1 MNSKCNRAALAV
13 FAVLLMVA
21 CAEEEAGGPT
31 ADSEAGSSADV
42 SATETMTEVGEPSE
56 NMSGD
61 NPFLVE
67 SPLYLRYPP
76 FDLVDDSHYLP
87 AFEAGMAEQLAEID
101 AIANRVEAPTVD
113 NTLVPLELSGQI
125 LNRVANV
132 FFGLISAHTNDA
144 MNEIEA
150 EIAPRLA
157 AHQDQILLNGELFTR
172 VKTLY
177 GNRASLDLDPQTL
190 RLVEETHRDF
200 VRAGAELSEQRQET
214 LRAIN
219 TELAK
224 LETEFSQNVLNEV
237 NALYT
242 VVDTREELAG
252 LTEAQIEAAADEA
265 AARDLSGTFVIP
277 MVNTTQQPMMSALA
291 NRDLRER
298 MLAASMSRGHRG
310 GEYDNR
316 EIVSRTVSLR
326 AERAALLGYATH
338 ADYILDNQT
347 AKTVAAVNERLAS
360 LSPPAVANA
369 MREAA
374 DLQAMIDSEG
384 GDFEVAAWDWDF
396 YAEKV
401 RQERF
406 EFDAS
411 QLKPYLELNSVLD
424 NGVFYAANRIFGI
437 TFEERFDLP
446 VYQQDVRVFEVFE
459 HDGSTLSLFIFDP
472 YARESKRGGAWM
484 NAYVSQS
491 HLEGALPVVAN
502 HINIAEPPEGEPTL
516 LKFDEVTTI
525 FHEFGHALHG
535 MFSNVTYPSFAG
547 TRVPRDFVEYP
558 SQVNEMWSTWPEA
571 LANYARHFETGE
583 PMPQDLLDRVL
594 SAEQFNQGYATT
606 EYLAASI
613 TDQALHQLTAEE
625 VPSADE
631 LIQFE
636 ADALAAAGADLATV
650 PPRYRL
656 TYFSHIM
663 GGYSAG
669 YYSYIWSEVLDADTV
684 EWFRENGGMTR
695 ENGQHFRDTLL
706 SRGGSA
712 EALSLFRDFAG
723 REPNVEPLLVRR
735 GLN

>member
-1 MNSKCNRAALAV
+1 
-13 FAVLLMVA
+13 
-21 CAEEEAGGPT
+21 
-31 ADSEAGSSADV
+31 
-42 SATETMTEVGEPSE
+42 
-56 NMSGD
+56 MSGD
-61 NPFLVE
+61 NPFLAE

-76 FDLVDDSHYLP
+76 FDRVDDSHYLP
-87 AFEAGMAEQLAEID
+87 AFEAGMVEQLAEID
-101 AIANRVEAPTVD
+101 AIVNQDATPTVE
-113 NTLVPLELSGQI
+113 NTLVPLELSGQT
-125 LNRVANV
+125 LSRVATV
-132 FFGLISAHTNDA
+132 FFALISAHTNDA
-144 MNEIEA
+144 MNEIQT
-150 EIAPRLA
+150 EISPLLA
-157 AHQDQILLNGELFTR
+157 AHEDQILLNGELFAR
-172 VKTLY
+172 VKALY
-177 GNRASLDLDPQTL
+177 DNRESLGLDPETL
-190 RLVEETHRDF
+190 RLVEESHRDF
-200 VRAGAELSEQRQET
+200 VRAGAELSEEQQET

-219 TELAK
+219 QEIAELQ
-224 LETEFSQNVLNEV
+224 TRFSQNVLNEV
-237 NALYT
+237 NETFT

-252 LTEAQIEAAADEA
+252 LTGAQIDGAADEA
-265 AARDLSGTFVIP
+265 EARDLPGQFVIP
-277 MVNTTQQPMMSALA
+277 MVNTTQQPLMSALE
-291 NRDLRER
+291 NRELRER
-298 MLAASMSRGHRG
+298 MLGVSMSRGNRG

-316 EIVSRTVSLR
+316 EAVSRTVNLR
-326 AERAALLGYATH
+326 AQKAALLGYATH

-360 LSPPAVANA
+360 LTPPAVANA
-369 MREAA
+369 EREAN
-374 DLQAMIDSEG
+374 DLQAMIDSDG
-384 GDFEVAAWDWDF
+384 GDFELAAWDWDF
-396 YAEKV
+396 YSDKV
-401 RQERF
+401 RRERF

-411 QLKPYLELNSVLD
+411 QLKPYLELNSVLE
-424 NGVFYAANRIFGI
+424 NGVFYAAGQIFGI

-446 VYQQDVRVFEVFE
+446 VYQEDVRVFEVFD
-459 HDGSTLSLFIFDP
+459 HDGSTLSLFLFDP

-491 HLEGALPVVAN
+491 RLEGTLPVVAN
-502 HINIAEPPEGEPTL
+502 HLNIAEPPEGEPTL
-516 LKFDEVTTI
+516 LTFDEVITT

-547 TRVPRDFVEYP
+547 TSVPRDFVEYP
-558 SQVNEMWSTWPEA
+558 SQVNEMWATWPEV

-594 SAEQFNQGYATT
+594 AAEQFNQGYATT
-606 EYLAASI
+606 EYLAASLS
-613 TDQALHQLTAEE
+613 DQALHQLTAEE
-625 VPSADE
+625 VPSAED
-631 LIQFE
+631 LMQFE

-684 EWFRENGGMTR
+684 EWFKENGGMTR

>member
-1 MNSKCNRAALAV
+1 MNMICNRTAALV
-13 FAVLLMVA
+13 FAALLIAA
-21 CAEEEAGGPT
+21 CAEQDAEAPT
-31 ADSEAGSSADV
+31 PDSEAGAAAAAAGTETTTDGGESSA
-42 SATETMTEVGEPSE
+42 
-56 NMSGD
+56 MSGD
-61 NPFLVE
+61 NPFLAE

-76 FDLVDDSHYLP
+76 FDRVDDSHYLP
-87 AFEAGMAEQLAEID
+87 AFEAGMVEQLAEID
-101 AIANRVEAPTVD
+101 AIVNQDATPTVE
-113 NTLVPLELSGQI
+113 NTLVPLELSGQT
-125 LNRVANV
+125 LSRVATV
-132 FFGLISAHTNDA
+132 FFALISAHTNDA
-144 MNEIEA
+144 MNEIQT
-150 EIAPRLA
+150 EISPLLA
-157 AHQDQILLNGELFTR
+157 AHEDQILLNGELFAR
-172 VKTLY
+172 VKSLY
-177 GNRASLDLDPQTL
+177 DNRESLGLDPESL
-190 RLVEETHRDF
+190 RLVEESHRDF
-200 VRAGAELSEQRQET
+200 VRAGAELSEEQQDT

-219 TELAK
+219 QEIAELQ
-224 LETEFSQNVLNEV
+224 TRFSQNVLNEV
-237 NALYT
+237 NETFT
-242 VVDTREELAG
+242 VIDTREELAG
-252 LTEAQIEAAADEA
+252 LTEAQIEGAADEA
-265 AARDLSGTFVIP
+265 EARDLPGQFVIP
-277 MVNTTQQPMMSALA
+277 MVNTTQQPLMSALE
-291 NRDLRER
+291 NRELRER
-298 MLAASMSRGHRG
+298 MLGVSMSRGNRG

-316 EIVSRTVSLR
+316 EVVSRTVNLR
-326 AERAALLGYATH
+326 AQRATLLGYATH

-360 LSPPAVANA
+360 LTPPAVANA
-369 MREAA
+369 EREAA

-384 GDFEVAAWDWDF
+384 GEFELAAWDWDF

-411 QLKPYLELNSVLD
+411 QLKPYLELNSVLE
-424 NGVFYAANRIFGI
+424 NGVFYAAGQIFGI

-446 VYQQDVRVFEVFE
+446 VYQEDVRVFEVFD
-459 HDGSTLSLFIFDP
+459 HDGSTLSLFLFDP

-491 HLEGALPVVAN
+491 RLEGTLPVVAN
-502 HINIAEPPEGEPTL
+502 HLNIAEPPEGEPTL
-516 LKFDEVTTI
+516 LTFDEVITT

-547 TRVPRDFVEYP
+547 TSVPRDFVEYP
-558 SQVNEMWSTWPEA
+558 SQVNEMWATWPEV

-594 SAEQFNQGYATT
+594 AAEQFNQGYATT
-606 EYLAASI
+606 EYLAASLS
-613 TDQALHQLTAEE
+613 DQALHQLTAEE
-625 VPSADE
+625 TPSAE
-631 LIQFE
+631 GLMQFE

-684 EWFRENGGMTR
+684 EWFKENGGMTR